1 MADAPGSPKAPEAGG
16 AIESA
21 PLGAGGKQAATRF
34 KPGNK
39 IGPRFKPGKSGNPTG
54 LNKLAAE
61 YKAALEQGLPP
72 EALKRVVDAIR
83 LAAESGDMTA
93 AKMVLDR
100 TVGPLADAPKVS
112 VNILNMVPATQE
124 IRQATEDEWADE
136 AKPFIDAKKNG
147 A

>member
-54 LNKLAAE
+54 LNKLAAK

-112 VNILNMVPATQE
+112 VNVLNLVPAAQSRNTVSL
-124 IRQATEDEWADE
+124 EDWKDRAQDF
-136 AKPFIDAKKNG
+136 KDAKGKP
-147 A
+147 